1 MIDKTVDRWNKTFDS
16 WSNLKIKFSILVFKI
31 WLTLYYSIIYS
42 DLILMEKDV
51 KGAIFEICF
60 WTYVG
65 MIINVHVHYAK
76 CLCIILWINQKKNAH
91 KS

>member
-1 MIDKTVDRWNKTFDS
+1 M
-16 WSNLKIKFSILVFKI
+16 KFSILVFKI
-31 WLTLYYSIIYS
+31 WLTLYYKCIQLFT
-42 DLILMEKDV
+42 LIWFLMEKDV

-65 MIINVHVHYAK
+65 MIINVHVYYAK

-91 KS
+91 ES

>member
-1 MIDKTVDRWNKTFDS
+1 MIDKTLDRWNKTFDS

-51 KGAIFEICF
+51 KGAIF
-60 WTYVG
+60 
-65 MIINVHVHYAK
+65 
-76 CLCIILWINQKKNAH
+76 
-91 KS
+91 